1 MRKAQKYCHPHNP
14 SFKSVKLFMSGIWKR
29 NSFTPVNLSFASKPS
44 SLLFFGD
51 NDCLSSFQFMSVFCC
66 YKSTIII
73 RGGFSLVFITW
84 NMEKNTFSSVL
95 LSHLVWSNQPRKLR
109 RVFRWCNE
117 KINCLLKQFWKRI
130 PLSCPSFL
138 LGDGDQFMDFRIW
151 KIHFP
156 SEVIII
162 SKFWHQLSVWA
173 WPSYL
178 TCYSGSVFKYKIR

>member
-1 MRKAQKYCHPHNP
+1 MRKAQKHCHPHNP

-117 KINCLLKQFWKRI
+117 KINCLLKQFWKLRAENVFNLFI
-130 PLSCPSFL
+130 SDQWRCSEYSVETGWGNL
-138 LGDGDQFMDFRIW
+138 DG
-151 KIHFP
+151 K
-156 SEVIII
+156 
-162 SKFWHQLSVWA
+162 
-173 WPSYL
+173 
-178 TCYSGSVFKYKIR
+178 G